1 MKARWMKVRRLAA
14 VALALLMVS
23 TGTGQ
28 ALARDD
34 GELHMKAEA
43 KARFVA
49 GQSHYNLNEFAEA
62 LVEFKE
68 AYRLLPDPVFLYNS
82 GQCERQ
88 LGHLDEAIRFYRSF
102 LREQP
107 KAANRQEVVHK
118 IEEME
123 VALKSKPS
131 EPEKAPAGNELGQA
145 GGVVIATGVAAEP
158 APAVAESALPA
169 SPASP
174 LSSQATPA
182 IALAA
187 SAPMASEPASLPRAD
202 LTSAPTVPPAPE
214 PPRWYRRWWVW
225 AGTAALAAGAGVA
238 IYAATSSH
246 ASASPGA
253 TLGTK
258 AVF

>member
-1 MKARWMKVRRLAA
+1 MKARWIAA
-14 VALALLMVS
+14 VVVAMLAMSTS
-23 TGTGQ
+23 TGR
-28 ALARDD
+28 AFARED
-34 GELHMKAEA
+34 GEMRTKAEV
-43 KARFVA
+43 KARFIA

-107 KAANRQEVVHK
+107 KAPNRQEVLHK
-118 IEEME
+118 IEEIE

-131 EPEKAPAGNELGQA
+131 EPEKAAPSDEPGQA
-145 GGVVIATGVAAEP
+145 SGVAASNGAAPAAAEP
-158 APAVAESALPA
+158 ALPSAPA
-169 SPASP
+169 SLPP
-174 LSSQATPA
+174 SQASTSMAAEPSPA
-182 IALAA
+182 
-187 SAPMASEPASLPRAD
+187 APLGYEPSASLPRAD
-202 LTSAPTVPPAPE
+202 LTSAPTVAPTQE
-214 PPRWYRRWWVW
+214 PPHWYRQWWVW
-225 AGTAALAAGAGVA
+225 AGTAVLAAGAGVT
-238 IYAATSSH
+238 IYAVTSSH
-246 ASASPGA
+246 AAANPGS

>member
-1 MKARWMKVRRLAA
+1 MKTRWIAA
-14 VALALLMVS
+14 VVLALS
-23 TGTGQ
+23 TTSTTTGRAFAREDGGLQ
-28 ALARDD
+28 A
-34 GELHMKAEA
+34 KAEA

-62 LVEFKE
+62 LAEFKE

-107 KAANRQEVVHK
+107 KAPNRQEVLHK
-118 IEEME
+118 IEEIE
-123 VALKSKPS
+123 VALKNKPS
-131 EPEKAPAGNELGQA
+131 EPEKA
-145 GGVVIATGVAAEP
+145 VVAAADEDGHSGSVVAPIAGTADPTPPLTEPALPSTPEPSHP
-158 APAVAESALPA
+158 APALA
-169 SPASP
+169 
-174 LSSQATPA
+174 ATP
-182 IALAA
+182 
-187 SAPMASEPASLPRAD
+187 SSEVPVVRDTSASLPRAD
-202 LTSAPTVPPAPE
+202 LTSDPMVPTVQN
-214 PPRWYRRWWVW
+214 PPRWYSHWWVW
-225 AGTAALAAGAGVA
+225 AGTAVLAAGAGVA

-246 ASASPGA
+246 AAAAPGS